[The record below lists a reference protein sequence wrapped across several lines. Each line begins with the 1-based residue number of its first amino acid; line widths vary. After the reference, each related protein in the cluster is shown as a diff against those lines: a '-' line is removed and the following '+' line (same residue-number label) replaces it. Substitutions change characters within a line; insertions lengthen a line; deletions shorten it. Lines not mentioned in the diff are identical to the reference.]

1 MLCKVYLLLFI
12 MRAILVDLLLFL
24 SCSQSEKQNL
34 KWFNSLMFKTS
45 LKLIR
50 IFTCRGEA
58 AMNAVIAL
66 RDNVTASLPK
76 TPKVN
81 SGGSM
86 IRLLAVFT
94 GFDHFVRESTLRSLR
109 KYLHLLLITMTMSS
123 YLSAQLNMPFGTC
136 VRRQARARG

>member
-1 MLCKVYLLLFI
+1 
-12 MRAILVDLLLFL
+12 
-24 SCSQSEKQNL
+24 
-34 KWFNSLMFKTS
+34 MFKTS
-45 LKLIR
+45 RKLIR

-86 IRLLAVFT
+86 ILRLLAVIT
-94 GFDHFVRESTLRSLR
+94 GFDHFVRETTLRSLR